1 MTQLNAKIEIGNIVN
16 KAKSTHMKS
25 YKSHTCLVKIDE
37 LLKEKIIYIIKI
49 LIFNDKW
56 QIETI
61 DFRYRSH

>member
-37 LLKEKIIYIIKI
+37 LLKERIIYIIKI
-49 LIFNDKW
+49 LIFNDK
-56 QIETI
+56 
-61 DFRYRSH
+61 